1 MTYKMI
7 EYFPLEYAY
16 LCQDCN
22 SVSKNSRSC
31 PACAST
37 VLMNLA
43 GVLNRDVTAV
53 QEERVLTYTFPSAVA
68 ALSTK
73 VA

>member
-1 MTYKMI
+1 MTYKTI
-7 EYFPLEYAY
+7 EYFPLESSY

-22 SVSKNSRSC
+22 SISKNSRAC

-43 GVLNRDVTAV
+43 GVLNREVTAV
-53 QEERVLTYTFPSAVA
+53 QEERVLTYTFPRTIA